1 MRFRSGQR
9 KGRRFSMM
17 KLTTPKNGN
26 DKLFYVSSE
35 ANPNSEK
42 DKHIVI
48 RYGTLFF
55 CDCRNFMIE
64 RLTKLGSADF
74 SLCKHGEFV
83 LDTLAA
89 LSSPVQIIQAIPNKK
104 CN

>member
-42 DKHIVI
+42 DKHIVV
-48 RYGTLFF
+48 RHGNLFF

-64 RLTKLGSADF
+64 RLTKLGSPNF
-74 SLCKHGEFV
+74 SLCKHGQFV
-83 LDTLAA
+83 RDTLPAGSVA
-89 LSSPVQIIQAIPNKK
+89 DKLI
-104 CN
+104 